1 MFWVVDNGSS
11 HRGQKA
17 IDRLA
22 ERFPN
27 TILVHTLVDASWL
40 NQVEIVFFIVQRK
53 VLSPNDFDDLDVVVE
68 RLAAFRNP

>member
-11 HRGQKA
+11 RRGRKA

-27 TILVHTLVDASWL
+27 TILVHTPGTRIVVD
-40 NQVEIVFFIVQRK
+40 QVEIVFSIVQRK

-68 RLAAFRNP
+68 RLAAFRKP